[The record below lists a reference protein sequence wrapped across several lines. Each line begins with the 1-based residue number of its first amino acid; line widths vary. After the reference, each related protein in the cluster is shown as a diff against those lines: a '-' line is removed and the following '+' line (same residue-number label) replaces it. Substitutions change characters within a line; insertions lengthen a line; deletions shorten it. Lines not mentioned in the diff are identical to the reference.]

1 MKITETTPKV
11 TPPPRTFNIEL
22 THNQLKLLT
31 TIVGRS
37 SPSDIQSTILNKR
50 NEKLLKGMEYEDV
63 HVMYD
68 TFLGALAV
76 PAP

>member
-1 MKITETTPKV
+1 MQITETTPKV

-22 THNQLKLLT
+22 THNQLKLLAI
-31 TIVGRS
+31 IVGRC
-37 SPSDIQSTILNKR
+37 SPSDIQSTVRNRR
-50 NEKLLKGMEYEDV
+50 NEKSLKGLEYEDI